1 MSGFNLPG
9 QDISQIFKAAAKG
22 AVVDGAEDV
31 SIDSK
36 VMNTKKSTPLAK
48 TSTAEPFLEKKG
60 TNAKDVKEDVKEEKE
75 TAVPTDENTEHTGN
89 SKHADNIDNSEDVSN
104 EEDSVE
110 EDNKNTKS
118 IEPAPKQD
126 SDSSVD
132 KNEES
137 NSSEGDFLH
146 SVKKEAPISK
156 ENVEKIISLY
166 TKANECNKEDIQ
178 FLSALLFKDTYN
190 NINNFVY
197 SAVNLSKQDIT
208 EAKLLYQLF
217 TIESRVER
225 VFTLLDIPY
234 EKLERMSF
242 TMEVL
247 GDTEISGDSQKSLS
261 KNIESEIARFVDAK
275 GEDFFKNNNK
285 MLTNMLISMI

>member
-48 TSTAEPFLEKKG
+48 TSTAEPSLEKKG

-75 TAVPTDENTEHTGN
+75 TAVPTDEHAEHG
-89 SKHADNIDNSEDVSN
+89 DNSEDVHKEEESAEEHN
-104 EEDSVE
+104 ESTGNTESTEDKE
-110 EDNKNTKS
+110 FNEN
-118 IEPAPKQD
+118 IETVTKQD
-126 SDSSVD
+126 
-132 KNEES
+132 
-137 NSSEGDFLH
+137 SEGDFLH

-178 FLSALLFKDTYN
+178 FLSALLFKDAYK

-197 SAVNLSKQDIT
+197 GAVNLSKQDIA

-275 GEDFFKNNNK
+275 GEDFFRNNNQL
-285 MLTNMLISMI
+285 LTDMLISMI

>member
-48 TSTAEPFLEKKG
+48 TSTAEPSLEKKG

-75 TAVPTDENTEHTGN
+75 TAVPTDEHAEHG
-89 SKHADNIDNSEDVSN
+89 DNSEDVHKEEESAEEHN
-104 EEDSVE
+104 ESTGNTESTEDKE
-110 EDNKNTKS
+110 FNEN
-118 IEPAPKQD
+118 IETVTKQD
-126 SDSSVD
+126 
-132 KNEES
+132 
-137 NSSEGDFLH
+137 SEGDFLH

-178 FLSALLFKDTYN
+178 FLSALLFKDAYK

-197 SAVNLSKQDIT
+197 GAVNLSKQDIT

-275 GEDFFKNNNK
+275 GEDFFRNNNQL
-285 MLTNMLISMI
+285 LTDMLISMI

>member
-48 TSTAEPFLEKKG
+48 TSTAEPSLEKKG

-75 TAVPTDENTEHTGN
+75 TAVPTDEHAEH
-89 SKHADNIDNSEDVSN
+89 SDNSEDVHKEEESAEEHN
-104 EEDSVE
+104 ESTGNTESTEDKE
-110 EDNKNTKS
+110 FNEN
-118 IEPAPKQD
+118 IETVTKQD
-126 SDSSVD
+126 
-132 KNEES
+132 
-137 NSSEGDFLH
+137 SEGDFLH

-178 FLSALLFKDTYN
+178 FLSALLFKDAYK

-197 SAVNLSKQDIT
+197 GAVNLSKQDIT

-225 VFTLLDIPY
+225 SEEHTSELQSRFDLVCRLLL
-234 EKLERMSF
+234 EKKKK
-242 TMEVL
+242 
-247 GDTEISGDSQKSLS
+247 ISVYILQY
-261 KNIESEIARFVDAK
+261 
-275 GEDFFKNNNK
+275 
-285 MLTNMLISMI
+285 

>member
-48 TSTAEPFLEKKG
+48 TSTAEPSLEKKG

-75 TAVPTDENTEHTGN
+75 TAVPTDEHDKNTEHN
-89 SKHADNIDNSEDVSN
+89 ENSEDISN

-110 EDNKNTKS
+110 EDNENTES

-166 TKANECNKEDIQ
+166 TKANECSKEDIQ
-178 FLSALLFKDTYN
+178 FLSALLFKDTYD

-285 MLTNMLISMI
+285 LLTDMLISMI

>member
-48 TSTAEPFLEKKG
+48 TSTAEPSLEKKG

-75 TAVPTDENTEHTGN
+75 TAVPTDEHAEHG
-89 SKHADNIDNSEDVSN
+89 DNSEDVHKEEESAEEHN
-104 EEDSVE
+104 ESTGNTESTEDKE
-110 EDNKNTKS
+110 FNEN
-118 IEPAPKQD
+118 IETVTKQD
-126 SDSSVD
+126 
-132 KNEES
+132 
-137 NSSEGDFLH
+137 SEGDFLH

-178 FLSALLFKDTYN
+178 FLSALLFKDTYD

-285 MLTNMLISMI
+285 LLTDMLISMI

>member
-48 TSTAEPFLEKKG
+48 TSTAEPSLEKKG

-75 TAVPTDENTEHTGN
+75 TAVPTDEHAEH
-89 SKHADNIDNSEDVSN
+89 SDNSEDVHKEEESAEEHN
-104 EEDSVE
+104 ESTGNTESTEDKE
-110 EDNKNTKS
+110 FNEN
-118 IEPAPKQD
+118 IETVTKQD
-126 SDSSVD
+126 T
-132 KNEES
+132 
-137 NSSEGDFLH
+137 EGDFLH

-178 FLSALLFKDTYN
+178 FLSALLFKDAYK

-197 SAVNLSKQDIT
+197 GAVNLSKQDIT

-275 GEDFFKNNNK
+275 GEDFFRNNNQL
-285 MLTNMLISMI
+285 LTDMLISMI

>member
-36 VMNTKKSTPLAK
+36 VMTTKKSTPLSK
-48 TSTAEPFLEKKG
+48 TLAAESSLEKKD
-60 TNAKDVKEDVKEEKE
+60 TNIKDVKEDVKEEKE
-75 TAVPTDENTEHTGN
+75 TAVPTDEHTEH
-89 SKHADNIDNSEDVSN
+89 SDNSEDVHKEEESAEEHN
-104 EEDSVE
+104 ESTGNTESTEDKE
-110 EDNKNTKS
+110 FNEN
-118 IEPAPKQD
+118 IETVTKQD
-126 SDSSVD
+126 
-132 KNEES
+132 
-137 NSSEGDFLH
+137 SEGDFLH

-178 FLSALLFKDTYN
+178 FLSALLFKDAYK

-197 SAVNLSKQDIT
+197 GAVNLSKQDIT

-275 GEDFFKNNNK
+275 GEDFFRNNNQL
-285 MLTNMLISMI
+285 LTDMLISMI

>member
-48 TSTAEPFLEKKG
+48 TSTVEPSLEKKG
-60 TNAKDVKEDVKEEKE
+60 INAKDVKEDVKEEKE
-75 TAVPTDENTEHTGN
+75 TAVPTDEHAEHG
-89 SKHADNIDNSEDVSN
+89 DNSEDVHK
-104 EEDSVE
+104 EEESVE
-110 EDNKNTKS
+110 EHNESTGNTESTEDKEFNEN
-118 IEPAPKQD
+118 IETVTKQD
-126 SDSSVD
+126 
-132 KNEES
+132 
-137 NSSEGDFLH
+137 SEGDFLH

-178 FLSALLFKDTYN
+178 FLSALLFKDTYK

-197 SAVNLSKQDIT
+197 GAVNLSKQDIT

-285 MLTNMLISMI
+285 LLTDMLISMI

>member
-48 TSTAEPFLEKKG
+48 TSRAEPFLEKKG

-75 TAVPTDENTEHTGN
+75 TAVPTDEHAEH
-89 SKHADNIDNSEDVSN
+89 SDNSEDVHKEEESAEEHN
-104 EEDSVE
+104 ESTGNTESTEDKE
-110 EDNKNTKS
+110 FNEN
-118 IEPAPKQD
+118 IETVTKQD
-126 SDSSVD
+126 
-132 KNEES
+132 
-137 NSSEGDFLH
+137 SEGDFLH

-178 FLSALLFKDTYN
+178 FLSALLFKDAYK

-197 SAVNLSKQDIT
+197 GAVNLSKQDIT

-275 GEDFFKNNNK
+275 GEDFFRNNNQL
-285 MLTNMLISMI
+285 LTDMLISMI

>member
-48 TSTAEPFLEKKG
+48 TLAAEHSSEKSNSN
-60 TNAKDVKEDVKEEKE
+60 TKDVKEEEKEEKE
-75 TAVPTDENTEHTGN
+75 VVSTDEHDKITEHKEN
-89 SKHADNIDNSEDVSN
+89 SEHNESNENSENSEDVHK
-104 EEDSVE
+104 EEESVE
-110 EDNKNTKS
+110 EDNENTKT
-118 IEPAPKQD
+118 APKQD
-126 SDSSVD
+126 
-132 KNEES
+132 
-137 NSSEGDFLH
+137 SEGDFLH
-146 SVKKEAPISK
+146 SVKKETPISK

-178 FLSALLFKDTYN
+178 FLSALLFKDSYK

-197 SAVNLSKQDIT
+197 GAVNLSKQDIT

-285 MLTNMLISMI
+285 LLTDMLISMI

>member
-48 TSTAEPFLEKKG
+48 TSTAEPSLEKKG

-75 TAVPTDENTEHTGN
+75 TAVPTDEHAEH
-89 SKHADNIDNSEDVSN
+89 SDNSEDVHKEEESAEEHN
-104 EEDSVE
+104 ESTGNTESTEDKE
-110 EDNKNTKS
+110 FNEN
-118 IEPAPKQD
+118 IETVTKQD
-126 SDSSVD
+126 
-132 KNEES
+132 
-137 NSSEGDFLH
+137 SEGDFLH

-178 FLSALLFKDTYN
+178 FLSALLFKDAYK

-197 SAVNLSKQDIT
+197 GAVNLSKQDIT

-275 GEDFFKNNNK
+275 GEDFFRNNNQL
-285 MLTNMLISMI
+285 LTDMLISMI

>member
-48 TSTAEPFLEKKG
+48 TSTAEPSLEKKG

-75 TAVPTDENTEHTGN
+75 TAVPTDEHAEHG
-89 SKHADNIDNSEDVSN
+89 DNSEDVHKEEESAEEHN
-104 EEDSVE
+104 ESTGNTESTEDKE
-110 EDNKNTKS
+110 FNEN
-118 IEPAPKQD
+118 IETVTKQD
-126 SDSSVD
+126 
-132 KNEES
+132 
-137 NSSEGDFLH
+137 SEGDFLH

-285 MLTNMLISMI
+285 LLTDMLISMI

>member
-1 MSGFNLPG
+1 M
-9 QDISQIFKAAAKG
+9 
-22 AVVDGAEDV
+22 
-31 SIDSK
+31 
-36 VMNTKKSTPLAK
+36 
-48 TSTAEPFLEKKG
+48 
-60 TNAKDVKEDVKEEKE
+60 
-75 TAVPTDENTEHTGN
+75 PTDEHAEH
-89 SKHADNIDNSEDVSN
+89 SDNSEDVHKEEESAEEHN
-104 EEDSVE
+104 ESTGNTESTEDKE
-110 EDNKNTKS
+110 FNEN
-118 IEPAPKQD
+118 IETVTKQD
-126 SDSSVD
+126 
-132 KNEES
+132 
-137 NSSEGDFLH
+137 SEGDFLH

-178 FLSALLFKDTYN
+178 FLSALLFKDAYK

-197 SAVNLSKQDIT
+197 GAVNLSKQDIT

-275 GEDFFKNNNK
+275 GEDFFRNNNQL
-285 MLTNMLISMI
+285 LTDMLISMI

>member
-48 TSTAEPFLEKKG
+48 TSTAEPSLEKKG
-60 TNAKDVKEDVKEEKE
+60 TKAKDVKEDVKEEKE
-75 TAVPTDENTEHTGN
+75 TAVPTDEHAEH
-89 SKHADNIDNSEDVSN
+89 SDNSEDVHKEEESAEEHN
-104 EEDSVE
+104 ESTGNTESTEDKE
-110 EDNKNTKS
+110 FNEN
-118 IEPAPKQD
+118 IETVTKQD
-126 SDSSVD
+126 
-132 KNEES
+132 
-137 NSSEGDFLH
+137 SEGDFLH

-178 FLSALLFKDTYN
+178 FLSALLFKDAYK

-197 SAVNLSKQDIT
+197 GAVNLSKQDIT

-275 GEDFFKNNNK
+275 GEDFFRNNNQL
-285 MLTNMLISMI
+285 LTDMLISMI

>member
-48 TSTAEPFLEKKG
+48 TSTAEPSLEKKG

-75 TAVPTDENTEHTGN
+75 TAVPTDEHAEHG
-89 SKHADNIDNSEDVSN
+89 DNSEDVHKEEESAEEHSESTGNTESTEDKEFN
-104 EEDSVE
+104 E
-110 EDNKNTKS
+110 N
-118 IEPAPKQD
+118 IETVTKQD
-126 SDSSVD
+126 
-132 KNEES
+132 
-137 NSSEGDFLH
+137 SEGDFLH

-178 FLSALLFKDTYN
+178 FLSALLFKDAYK

-197 SAVNLSKQDIT
+197 GAVNLSKQDIT

-275 GEDFFKNNNK
+275 GEDFFRNNNQL
-285 MLTNMLISMI
+285 LTDMLISMI

>member
-48 TSTAEPFLEKKG
+48 TLAAEPPLEKKD
-60 TNAKDVKEDVKEEKE
+60 NNIKDVKEEVKEEKE
-75 TAVPTDENTEHTGN
+75 VVPTDEHDKNTEHN
-89 SKHADNIDNSEDVSN
+89 ENSEDVSS

-110 EDNKNTKS
+110 EDNESAKS

-132 KNEES
+132 KNEEN

-166 TKANECNKEDIQ
+166 TKANECKKEDIQ
-178 FLSALLFKDTYN
+178 FLSALLFKDTYD

>member
-48 TSTAEPFLEKKG
+48 TSTAELSLEKKG

-75 TAVPTDENTEHTGN
+75 TAVPTDEHAEH
-89 SKHADNIDNSEDVSN
+89 SDNSEDVHKEEESAEEHN
-104 EEDSVE
+104 ESTGNTESTEDKE
-110 EDNKNTKS
+110 FNED
-118 IEPAPKQD
+118 IETVTKQD
-126 SDSSVD
+126 
-132 KNEES
+132 
-137 NSSEGDFLH
+137 SEGDFLH

-178 FLSALLFKDTYN
+178 FLSALLFKDSYK

-197 SAVNLSKQDIT
+197 GAVNLSKQDIT

-285 MLTNMLISMI
+285 LLTDMLISMI